1 LFNGGMNLR
10 AGVDLG
16 GTKIQAVVVDDRYQ
30 VVGEERRATPTKG
43 KPADVAAEIVA
54 AVRGAAA
61 AAEIEAGEL
70 SSIGVGSPG
79 DVDDANG
86 TVTTARN
93 LPNWEGSFPLAAAI
107 QEELGPRVSLGND
120 VNVATMAEATLGAG
134 QPYRSMLGV
143 FWGTGVGGG
152 VVLDGKLWLGR
163 DAAGEIG
170 HMVVKVGGAK
180 CPCGRHGCMEA
191 YAGRGAMETRA
202 RELARKGEQTDLFA
216 IMEKRGRDRLTSGI
230 WARALVR
237 QDPMAVRLIDR
248 AIEALG
254 AGIASAVNLLDVE
267 AVIIGGGLG
276 VRLGDPYRKR
286 LEHAMLP
293 HVFVDHRPPR
303 VLLAQLG
310 DLGGAIGAALLAS
323 EAKTVSA

>member
-1 LFNGGMNLR
+1 MPDMTLR

-16 GTKIQAVVVDDRYQ
+16 GTKVQTVVVDEQFSVLGQHRLP
-30 VVGEERRATPTKG
+30 TPTKG
-43 KPADVAAEIVA
+43 GPQDVADTITETI
-54 AVRGAAA
+54 REAAA
-61 AAEIEAGEL
+61 QAEADASEL
-70 SSIGVGSPG
+70 ASIGVGSPG
-79 DVDDANG
+79 DVDDENG
-86 TVTTARN
+86 IVTSARN
-93 LPNWEGSFPLAAAI
+93 LPGWEGSFPLAGALQDA
-107 QEELGPRVSLGND
+107 LGPRVSLGND
-120 VNVATMAEATLGAG
+120 VNVATMAEFHLGAG
-134 QPYRSMLGV
+134 QPYSSLLGV

-202 RELARKGEQTDLFA
+202 RELVKKGEQTDLFA
-216 IMEKRGRDRLTSGI
+216 IMEKRGRQRLTSGI

-237 QDPMAVRLIDR
+237 QDPMAVRLVDR

-254 AGIASAVNLLDVE
+254 AGVASAVNLLDVE
-267 AVIIGGGLG
+267 AVILGGGLG

-293 HVFVDHRPPR
+293 HVFADTRPPR

-323 EAKTVSA
+323 EAETAAA

>member
-1 LFNGGMNLR
+1 MPGMTTLR

-16 GTKIQAVVVDDRYQ
+16 GTKVQTVVVDEQFAVLGQHRLP
-30 VVGEERRATPTKG
+30 TPTAG
-43 KPADVAAEIVA
+43 GPQDVAYTIAETIRVA
-54 AVRGAAA
+54 ATE
-61 AAEIEAGEL
+61 AEAEPSEL

-79 DVDDANG
+79 DVDDENG
-86 TVTTARN
+86 IVTSARN
-93 LPNWEGSFPLAAAI
+93 LPGWEGSFPLAAALTDA
-107 QEELGPRVSLGND
+107 LGPPVSLGND
-120 VNVATMAEATLGAG
+120 VNVATMAEAKLGAG
-134 QPYRSMLGV
+134 QAYRSMLGV

-152 VVLDGKLWLGR
+152 IVLDGDLWLGR

-202 RELARKGEQTDLFA
+202 RELVKKGEQTELFN
-216 IMEKRGRDRLTSGI
+216 IMEKRGRERLTSGI

-286 LEHAMLP
+286 IEHAMQP
-293 HVFVDHRPPR
+293 HVFADHRPPR
-303 VLLAQLG
+303 VLLAHLG
-310 DLGGAIGAALLAS
+310 DLGGAIGAALLAG
-323 EAKTVSA
+323 EAETVVR